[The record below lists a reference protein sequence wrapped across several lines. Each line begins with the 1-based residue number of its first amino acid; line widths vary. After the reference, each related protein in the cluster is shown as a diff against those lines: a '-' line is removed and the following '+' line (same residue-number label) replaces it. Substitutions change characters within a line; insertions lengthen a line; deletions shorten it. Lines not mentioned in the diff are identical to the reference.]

1 MIVQESHLEKPSFLQ
16 KVAPKQ
22 VQKAVTAVKDD
33 VKDLAIKSN
42 AVDVALGVL
51 IGAAITPLV
60 NSLVNDLV
68 VPPVAL
74 LVGKGELNTL
84 HWVLKDGPTP
94 GSYKTI
100 EEAKKDGAI
109 IVRYGAFIQSII
121 NCAIILSI
129 TYLLIRFLKAARQ
142 EGGIKEYVQKS
153 AAGTAVGKL
162 IGKVSGATQT
172 KDSTATAT
180 NTSQ

>member
-1 MIVQESHLEKPSFLQ
+1 MIIQEPTIRPTFLQ
-16 KVAPKQ
+16 KVAPRQ
-22 VQKAVTAVKDD
+22 VQKAVTTVKDD
-33 VKDLAIKSN
+33 VKDLAITSN

-60 NSLVNDLV
+60 SSLVNDLV

-74 LVGKGELNTL
+74 LIGHGELNTL

-109 IVRYGAFIQSII
+109 IIRYGAFAQSVI

-129 TYLLIRFLKAARQ
+129 TYGLIRFLKAAR
-142 EGGIKEYVQKS
+142 EGGGIKQYVQKS
-153 AAGTAVGKL
+153 AVGKL
-162 IGKVSGATQT
+162 IGKVSGSPAPE
-172 KDSTATAT
+172 TAPETPETPKTT
-180 NTSQ
+180 N